1 MAALALLVA
10 LPARAAEVVSSN
22 IVGYEKIGL
31 EANAMDILAVQFQTV
46 GGGEVSIQDIT
57 VDGQFSELGG
67 DWIQW
72 WDAEDG
78 KYSKA
83 FYWGESVDGVF
94 DPADEDYENPLG
106 PGWGDP
112 DQYIVEAT
120 LKPGQAFWSKAV
132 KGGKV
137 VVSGEVVSDGTVTLG
152 ANAMDLVCNPFPVDT
167 DIQDIVPGGQFSELG
182 GDWIQWWDAEEGKY
196 SKAFYWGESVDGVFD
211 PADEDYENPLGPGWG
226 DPDQYIIEAT
236 IKAGQGFW
244 SKAVKGGT
252 LTFKNPV
259 TE

>member
-10 LPARAAEVVSSN
+10 LPARAEQVVVSSN
-22 IVGYEKIGL
+22 IVGYEKISL

-72 WDAEDG
+72 WDPETR
-78 KYSKA
+78 KYQKA

-94 DPADEDYENPLG
+94 DPSDEDYENPLG
-106 PGWGDP
+106 AGWGDP

-120 LKPGQAFWSKAV
+120 
-132 KGGKV
+132 
-137 VVSGEVVSDGTVTLG
+137 
-152 ANAMDLVCNPFPVDT
+152 
-167 DIQDIVPGGQFSELG
+167 
-182 GDWIQWWDAEEGKY
+182 
-196 SKAFYWGESVDGVFD
+196 
-211 PADEDYENPLGPGWG
+211 
-226 DPDQYIIEAT
+226 

-244 SKAVKGGT
+244 SQAVKGGT